1 MKDDQKLFDLFRDNE
16 HKLHEY
22 PSADAW
28 RRLEQRLDA
37 HRQRRRIFPLSP
49 FSMAAS
55 LVLLIGLVG
64 LFAWITQ
71 GIQKEDPAGS
81 AHFAVLEDLP
91 LPSGPDFYSQNLNA
105 GRQYAQATL
114 DEGSSQKRFRVNQPR
129 QAPEPVVAFRKSKDA
144 NSIATG
150 PQTKPMTQAGEG
162 DDLALL
168 DEARESKVVADEQ
181 PGTSYPPP
189 AAREK
194 AMAEDAASTARS
206 GPEMPFDW
214 LIGTWRGNDKG
225 VDIYE
230 EWSYLNEGQLR
241 GVTYTMKGNKKKV
254 VEESEIRND
263 KGVWNYVAP
272 AQGYSQNNSYPLQ
285 SIDSDQAVF
294 SNAIPDQP
302 QQVILQRNGD
312 REYSTIL
319 QYEAKTDSLVR
330 IENQQAVR
338 KMRRVGN

>member
-37 HRQRRRIFPLSP
+37 HRQRRRIFPLRP

-55 LVLLIGLVG
+55 LVLLIGLAG

-81 AHFAVLEDLP
+81 AHFVVLEDLP

-105 GRQYAQATL
+105 GRQYAQAAL
-114 DEGSSQKRFRVNQPR
+114 EEGNSQKRFRVNQSR
-129 QAPEPVVAFRKSKDA
+129 QAPEPIKKSA
-144 NSIATG
+144 
-150 PQTKPMTQAGEG
+150 PMSGEA
-162 DDLALL
+162 DDLVAL
-168 DEARESKVVADEQ
+168 EEVRESKIAADE
-181 PGTSYPPP
+181 PPAKSYPAPVMK
-189 AAREK
+189 EK
-194 AMAEDAASTARS
+194 AMVEEAASSARS
-206 GPEMPFDW
+206 APAMPFDW

-225 VDIYE
+225 SEIYE

-241 GVTYTMKGNKKKV
+241 GITYTMKGNKKKV

-263 KGVWNYVAP
+263 NGVWNYVAP
-272 AQGYSQNNSYPLQ
+272 AQGYPPSNSYSLQ
-285 SIDSDQAVF
+285 SLDSDQAIF